1 MVPVLVLVLI
11 VQTHL
16 LLFGFDAGLLLFY
29 GTNAI
34 VNICL
39 LLAEDEDDYG
49 HRNYTYY
56 WSKGGGNG
64 GFF

>member
-1 MVPVLVLVLI
+1 MVPVLVLALI

-56 WSKGGGNG
+56 
-64 GFF
+64 